1 MRDLI
6 ALLIVAPAWAQT
18 MQEAKIAAAGK
29 EFTYR
34 YSQAP
39 ANAPVAVILDPKPE
53 RWPVPAEW
61 LKLVPQVDGLTD
73 IGVKAVETMVA
84 DAAKRSPIDGSRIY
98 LLGEAQFVTFAVSR
112 LPDLWAAAASVGGDP
127 NLAVKTNKIFTA
139 NSQLV
144 PVLEAKSEK
153 EAVDFLA
160 GKQHPDLPPKVDCE
174 TGNQAFSRCYFLQIM
189 KFDTRMINRALG
201 TTRVNPG
208 PLVSL
213 AIGPFNY
220 SLDLEVLTPAG
231 GLKAGD
237 RIIAVNGKDVN
248 GRDAFEQA
256 MARMSDERPV
266 TLMVQRGKQRVRIE
280 TSAKVATRDEP
291 LTGRIQGEYSVESK
305 ELLIISRAVAEF
317 VVLIPRA
324 WSGATINWNGSE
336 VNKNTAAGCWVVSVA
351 GIAACK

>member
-1 MRDLI
+1 MSFPI
-6 ALLIVAPAWAQT
+6 ALLIVAQAYAQT
-18 MQEAKIAAAGK
+18 LQEAKITAAGK
-29 EFTYR
+29 DFIYR

-73 IGVKAVETMVA
+73 IGVKVVEMMVA
-84 DAAKRSPIDGSRIY
+84 DAAKRSRIDWNRVY
-98 LLGEAQFVTFAVSR
+98 LLGEAQFMTFAVSR

-127 NLAVKTNKIFTA
+127 KLAIATNKIFTA

-144 PVLEAKSEK
+144 PVLDAKSEK
-153 EAVDFLA
+153 EAVDFVA
-160 GKQHPDLPPKVDCE
+160 GKQHTELPPKVDCE
-174 TGNQAFSRCYFLQIM
+174 TGNQALTRCYFLQIL

-201 TTRVNPG
+201 TTRANPG
-208 PLVSL
+208 PLVTL
-213 AIGPFNY
+213 AIGPFTY
-220 SLDLEVLTPAG
+220 SLDLEIETPAG
-231 GLKAGD
+231 TLKAGD

-266 TLMVQRGKQRVRIE
+266 TLTVQRGKQRVRIE

-291 LTGRIQGEYSVESK
+291 LTGRVQAEYSVETK

-317 VVLIPRA
+317 VVQIPRA
-324 WSGATINWNGSE
+324 WSGATINWNGNE
-336 VNKNTAAGCWVVSVA
+336 VSKNTAAGCWVVSVA